1 MVPAS
6 FTPKLFVGVNMNKSL
21 IRSSLTLGVLLLV
34 STKAMAQTD
43 ITTFNHKAE
52 SVNLVRQ
59 IDSSLPTSHTFALT
73 SQERTPSDVGV
84 CLGCI
89 GQV

>member
-1 MVPAS
+1 
-6 FTPKLFVGVNMNKSL
+6 MNKSL

-43 ITTFNHKAE
+43 ITTFTNLKAE
-52 SVNLVRQ
+52 SVTLVRQ
-59 IDSSLPTSHTFALT
+59 VDSSLPTSHIFALT